1 MRRLFGLFL
10 ASSILTIFGCQI
22 STGGSTSAA
31 GVEQQDSAP
40 RVNAKKL
47 KELENLSDPIV
58 TDLERSR
65 WGNPE
70 TYTELG
76 KQYHLLKTNDGYSE
90 TGMASWYGAKFHGR
104 RTSSGQI
111 FDMYQLTAAHKTLPI
126 PVFAKVTNLRNK
138 KETIV
143 LINDRGPFHADRLI
157 DLSFAA
163 AVKLGFHKEGTA
175 DVSVETISHEKD
187 SSLFIWIGGFDHKN
201 QALKVLEAVKELS
214 LVPSKIVENSSAGFD
229 IQFGPVLEGPEAD
242 RLESL
247 LFATDY
253 SPIRR
258 LIDQ

>member
-1 MRRLFGLFL
+1 LRRLFELLL
-10 ASSILTIFGCQI
+10 ALSILTTFGCQI
-22 STGGSTSAA
+22 STGGSTSETW
-31 GVEQQDSAP
+31 GGQQDSAP

-47 KELENLSDPIV
+47 KALENLSDPVV
-58 TDLERSR
+58 TDLKRSR
-65 WGNPE
+65 WGNPDA
-70 TYTELG
+70 YTELG

-163 AVKLGFHKEGTA
+163 AVKLGFHEEGTA
-175 DVSVETISHEKD
+175 DVLVETIRREKD
-187 SSLFIWIGGFDHKN
+187 SSLFIWIGGFDHKE
-201 QALKVLEAVKELS
+201 QALQALEVVKELS

-229 IQFGPVLEGPEAD
+229 IQFGPLLEGPEAD

-253 SPIRR
+253 IPIRKF
-258 LIDQ
+258 ID

>member
-1 MRRLFGLFL
+1 MRYLFQLLL
-10 ASSILTIFGCQI
+10 ALSILTVFGCQI
-22 STGGSTSAA
+22 STGGSTPST
-31 GVEQQDSAP
+31 GGGEQDSAP

-47 KELENLSDPIV
+47 KALENLSDPVV

-65 WGNPE
+65 WGNPD

-163 AVKLGFHKEGTA
+163 AVKLGFHEEGTA
-175 DVSVETISHEKD
+175 DVLVETISHEKN
-187 SSLFIWIGGFDHKN
+187 SSLFIWIGGFEDKKEAL
-201 QALKVLEAVKELS
+201 QALEVVKELN

-229 IQFGPVLEGPEAD
+229 IQFGPLLEGPEAD

-253 SPIRR
+253 IPTRK
-258 LIDQ
+258 LID

>member
-1 MRRLFGLFL
+1 ML
-10 ASSILTIFGCQI
+10 SMLTIFGCQI
-22 STGGSTSAA
+22 PTGGSTSATS
-31 GVEQQDSAP
+31 GGQQDSAP
-40 RVNAKKL
+40 RVDAKKL
-47 KELENLSDPIV
+47 KALENLSDPVI

-65 WGNPE
+65 WGNPD

-76 KQYHLLKTNDGYSE
+76 KQYNLLKTNDGYSE
-90 TGMASWYGAKFHGR
+90 RGMASWYGAKFHGR

-163 AVKLGFHKEGTA
+163 AVKLGFHEEGTA
-175 DVSVETISHEKD
+175 DVLVETIRREKD
-187 SSLFIWIGGFDHKN
+187 SSLFIWIGGFDHKK
-201 QALKVLEAVKELS
+201 QALQALEVVKELS

-229 IQFGPVLEGPEAD
+229 IQFGPLLEGSEAD

-253 SPIRR
+253 IPIRKF
-258 LIDQ
+258 ID

>member
-1 MRRLFGLFL
+1 MRRLVELLL
-10 ASSILTIFGCQI
+10 ASSILATSGCQI
-22 STGGSTSAA
+22 STGGSTSETW
-31 GVEQQDSAP
+31 GGQQDSAP

-47 KELENLSDPIV
+47 KALENLSDPVV

-65 WGNPE
+65 WGNPDA
-70 TYTELG
+70 YTELG

-163 AVKLGFHKEGTA
+163 AVKLGFHEEGTA
-175 DVSVETISHEKD
+175 DVLVETIRREKD
-187 SSLFIWIGGFDHKN
+187 SSLFIWIGGFDHKK
-201 QALKVLEAVKELS
+201 QALQALEVVKELS

-229 IQFGPVLEGPEAD
+229 IQFGPLLEGPEAD

-253 SPIRR
+253 IPMRKF
-258 LIDQ
+258 ID

>member
-1 MRRLFGLFL
+1 ML
-10 ASSILTIFGCQI
+10 SILTIFGCQI
-22 STGGSTSAA
+22 PTGGSTS
-31 GVEQQDSAP
+31 GGQQDSAP

-47 KELENLSDPIV
+47 KALENLSDPVI

-65 WGNPE
+65 WGNPD

-76 KQYHLLKTNDGYSE
+76 KQYNLLKTNDGYSE
-90 TGMASWYGAKFHGR
+90 RGMASWYGAKFHGR

-163 AVKLGFHKEGTA
+163 AVKLGFHEEGTV
-175 DVSVETISHEKD
+175 DVLVETIKYQED
-187 SSLFIWIGGFDHKN
+187 SALFIWIEGFDHKKEAL
-201 QALKVLEAVKELS
+201 QALEVVKKLS
-214 LVPSKIVENSSAGFD
+214 LVPSKIVKNSSAGFD
-229 IQFGPVLEGPEAD
+229 IQFGPLSEGPEAD
-242 RLESL
+242 RLEFL
-247 LFATDY
+247 LLATDY
-253 SPIRR
+253 IPMRKF
-258 LIDQ
+258 ID

>member
-1 MRRLFGLFL
+1 ML
-10 ASSILTIFGCQI
+10 SMLTIFGCQI
-22 STGGSTSAA
+22 STGGSTSATS
-31 GVEQQDSAP
+31 GGQKDSAP
-40 RVNAKKL
+40 RVSAKKL
-47 KELENLSDPIV
+47 KTLENLSDPVI

-65 WGNPE
+65 WGNPD

-76 KQYHLLKTNDGYSE
+76 RQYYLLKTNDGYSE

-163 AVKLGFHKEGTA
+163 AVKLGFHEEGTA
-175 DVSVETISHEKD
+175 DVLVETISHEKAFP
-187 SSLFIWIGGFDHKN
+187 LFIWIGGFNHKKEAL
-201 QALKVLEAVKELS
+201 QALEVVKELS

-229 IQFGPVLEGPEAD
+229 IQFGPLLEGPEAD

-253 SPIRR
+253 IPIRKF
-258 LIDQ
+258 ID

>member
-1 MRRLFGLFL
+1 MRRLFELLL
-10 ASSILTIFGCQI
+10 ALSILTIFGCQI
-22 STGGSTSAA
+22 STEGSTSVAS
-31 GVEQQDSAP
+31 GGQQDSAP

-47 KELENLSDPIV
+47 KALENLSDPVV

-65 WGNPE
+65 WGNPD

-163 AVKLGFHKEGTA
+163 AVKLGFHEEGTA
-175 DVSVETISHEKD
+175 EVLVETISSEAD
-187 SSLFIWIGGFDHKN
+187 SSLFIWIGGFDQKKEAI
-201 QALKVLEAVKELS
+201 QALEVVKELS

-229 IQFGPVLEGPEAD
+229 IQFGPLIEGPQAD

-247 LFATDY
+247 LFTTDY
-253 SPIRR
+253 IPIRKF
-258 LIDQ
+258 ID

>member
-1 MRRLFGLFL
+1 ML
-10 ASSILTIFGCQI
+10 SILTIFGCQI
-22 STGGSTSAA
+22 STGGSTSATN
-31 GVEQQDSAP
+31 GGQQDSAP

-47 KELENLSDPIV
+47 KALENLSDPVV

-65 WGNPE
+65 WGNPD

-90 TGMASWYGAKFHGR
+90 MGMASWYGAKFHGR

-126 PVFAKVTNLRNK
+126 PVFARVTNLRNK

-163 AVKLGFHKEGTA
+163 AVKLGFHEEGTA
-175 DVSVETISHEKD
+175 DVLVETISMK
-187 SSLFIWIGGFDHKN
+187 
-201 QALKVLEAVKELS
+201 
-214 LVPSKIVENSSAGFD
+214 
-229 IQFGPVLEGPEAD
+229 
-242 RLESL
+242 RLL
-247 LFATDY
+247 PLYLD
-253 SPIRR
+253 RR
-258 LIDQ
+258 L

>member
-1 MRRLFGLFL
+1 M
-10 ASSILTIFGCQI
+10 
-22 STGGSTSAA
+22 
-31 GVEQQDSAP
+31 
-40 RVNAKKL
+40 
-47 KELENLSDPIV
+47 KELENLSDPVV
-58 TDLERSR
+58 TYLERSR
-65 WGNPE
+65 WGNPD

-76 KQYHLLKTNDGYSE
+76 KRYHLLKTNDGYSE

-163 AVKLGFHKEGTA
+163 AVKLGFHEEGTA
-175 DVSVETISHEKD
+175 DVLVETIRHEKG
-187 SSLFIWIGGFDHKN
+187 SSISIWIGGFDQKKEAL
-201 QALKVLEAVKELS
+201 QALEVVKELS

-229 IQFGPVLEGPEAD
+229 IQFGPLLEGPEAD

-253 SPIRR
+253 IPIRKF
-258 LIDQ
+258 ID

>member
-1 MRRLFGLFL
+1 MRRLFELLL
-10 ASSILTIFGCQI
+10 ALSSLTIFGCQI
-22 STGGSTSAA
+22 STGSSIPKTS
-31 GVEQQDSAP
+31 GGQQDSAP

-47 KELENLSDPIV
+47 KELENLSDPVV

-70 TYTELG
+70 TYIELG

-163 AVKLGFHKEGTA
+163 AVKLGFHEEGTA
-175 DVSVETISHEKD
+175 DVLVETISHEKAFP
-187 SSLFIWIGGFDHKN
+187 LFIWIGGFDHKKEAL
-201 QALKVLEAVKELS
+201 QALEVVKELS

-229 IQFGPVLEGPEAD
+229 IQFGPLLEGPEAD

-253 SPIRR
+253 IPTRR
-258 LIDQ
+258 FID

>member
-1 MRRLFGLFL
+1 MRRLFGLLLALSFL
-10 ASSILTIFGCQI
+10 TTFGCQI
-22 STGGSTSAA
+22 STGAPSPKLVG
-31 GVEQQDSAP
+31 DS
-40 RVNAKKL
+40 RILRRELTKKL
-47 KELENLSDPIV
+47 KALENLSDPVV

-65 WGNPE
+65 WGNPD

-163 AVKLGFHKEGTA
+163 AVKLGFHEEGTA
-175 DVSVETISHEKD
+175 DVLVETISHEKD
-187 SSLFIWIGGFDHKN
+187 SSLFIWIGGFDHKK
-201 QALKVLEAVKELS
+201 QALQALEVVKELS
-214 LVPSKIVENSSAGFD
+214 SSLRKSSRILHAGFD
-229 IQFGPVLEGPEAD
+229 IQFGPLLEGPEAD

-253 SPIRR
+253 IPIRKS
-258 LIDQ
+258 ID

>member
-1 MRRLFGLFL
+1 MKRLLELVFTL
-10 ASSILTIFGCQI
+10 SILTLLGCQI
-22 STGGSTSAA
+22 STGGSTSATSR
-31 GVEQQDSAP
+31 GQQDSAP
-40 RVNAKKL
+40 KVNTKKL
-47 KELENLSDPIV
+47 QELESLSDPVV
-58 TDLERSR
+58 THLERSR
-65 WGNPE
+65 WGNPD

-76 KQYHLLKTNDGYSE
+76 KQYHLLKTNDGYTE
-90 TGMASWYGAKFHGR
+90 TGTASWYGAKFHGR

-163 AVKLGFHKEGTA
+163 AVKLGFHEEGTA
-175 DVSVETISHEKD
+175 DVLVETISHAKD
-187 SSLFIWIGGFDHKN
+187 PSLFIWIGGFDKKN
-201 QALKVLEAVKELS
+201 QALQALEVVKALS
-214 LVPSKIVENSSAGFD
+214 PVPSKIVENSLAGFE
-229 IQFGPVLEGPEAD
+229 IQFGPLLEGPEAD

-253 SPIRR
+253 IPVRKSVV
-258 LIDQ
+258 

>member
-1 MRRLFGLFL
+1 LRRLVELLL
-10 ASSILTIFGCQI
+10 ALSILTTFGCQI
-22 STGGSTSAA
+22 STGGSTSETR
-31 GVEQQDSAP
+31 GGQQDSAP
-40 RVNAKKL
+40 QVNAKKL
-47 KELENLSDPIV
+47 KALENLSDPVV

-65 WGNPE
+65 WGNPDA
-70 TYTELG
+70 YTELG

-163 AVKLGFHKEGTA
+163 AVKLGFYEEGTA
-175 DVSVETISHEKD
+175 DVLVETISRVED
-187 SSLFIWIGGFDHKN
+187 SSLFIWIGGFDRKK
-201 QALKVLEAVKELS
+201 QALQALEVVKELS

-229 IQFGPVLEGPEAD
+229 IQFGPLLEGPEAD

-253 SPIRR
+253 IPIRKF
-258 LIDQ
+258 ID

>member
-1 MRRLFGLFL
+1 MRRPFKILL
-10 ASSILTIFGCQI
+10 ALSILTVYGCQI
-22 STGGSTSAA
+22 STRGSISATSGG
-31 GVEQQDSAP
+31 QQDSAP
-40 RVNAKKL
+40 QVNAREL
-47 KELENLSDPIV
+47 KALENLSDPVV

-65 WGNPE
+65 WGNPDA
-70 TYTELG
+70 YTELG

-163 AVKLGFHKEGTA
+163 AVKLGFYEQGTA
-175 DVSVETISHEKD
+175 DVLVETLSREKD
-187 SSLFIWIGGFDHKN
+187 SSLFIWIGGFDHKK
-201 QALKVLEAVKELS
+201 QALQALEVVKELS

-229 IQFGPVLEGPEAD
+229 IQFGPLLEGPEAD

-253 SPIRR
+253 IPIRKF
-258 LIDQ
+258 ID

>member
-1 MRRLFGLFL
+1 ML
-10 ASSILTIFGCQI
+10 SILTIFGCQI
-22 STGGSTSAA
+22 STGGSTSATN
-31 GVEQQDSAP
+31 GGQQDSAP

-47 KELENLSDPIV
+47 KALENLSDPVI

-65 WGNPE
+65 WGNPD

-126 PVFAKVTNLRNK
+126 PVFAKVTNLRNN

-143 LINDRGPFHADRLI
+143 LINDRGPFYADRLI

-163 AVKLGFHKEGTA
+163 AVKLGFHEEGTA
-175 DVSVETISHEKD
+175 DVLVETISHQEG
-187 SSLFIWIGGFDHKN
+187 SSLFIWIGGFDHKKDAL
-201 QALKVLEAVKELS
+201 QALEVVEELS

-229 IQFGPVLEGPEAD
+229 IQFGPLPQGP
-242 RLESL
+242 RG
-247 LFATDY
+247 
-253 SPIRR
+253 
-258 LIDQ
+258 

>member
-1 MRRLFGLFL
+1 
-10 ASSILTIFGCQI
+10 
-22 STGGSTSAA
+22 
-31 GVEQQDSAP
+31 
-40 RVNAKKL
+40 
-47 KELENLSDPIV
+47 
-58 TDLERSR
+58 
-65 WGNPE
+65 
-70 TYTELG
+70 
-76 KQYHLLKTNDGYSE
+76 
-90 TGMASWYGAKFHGR
+90 MASWYGAKFHGR

-163 AVKLGFHKEGTA
+163 AVKLGFHEEGTA
-175 DVSVETISHEKD
+175 DVLVETISHEKAFP
-187 SSLFIWIGGFDHKN
+187 LFIWIGGFDHKKEAL
-201 QALKVLEAVKELS
+201 QALEVVKELS

-229 IQFGPVLEGPEAD
+229 IQFGPLLEGPEAD

-253 SPIRR
+253 IPIRKF
-258 LIDQ
+258 ID

>member
-1 MRRLFGLFL
+1 ML
-10 ASSILTIFGCQI
+10 SILTIFGCQI
-22 STGGSTSAA
+22 SAGGSTSATSR
-31 GVEQQDSAP
+31 GQQDSAP
-40 RVNAKKL
+40 RVNSKKL
-47 KELENLSDPIV
+47 KALENLSDPVV
-58 TDLERSR
+58 TELKRST
-65 WGNPE
+65 WGNPD

-76 KQYHLLKTNDGYSE
+76 KRYHLLKTNDGYSE

-163 AVKLGFHKEGTA
+163 AVKLGFHEEGTA
-175 DVSVETISHEKD
+175 DVLVETIGHEED
-187 SSLFIWIGGFDHKN
+187 SLFIWIGGFDHKKEAL
-201 QALKVLEAVKELS
+201 QALEVVKELS

-229 IQFGPVLEGPEAD
+229 IQFGPLLEGPEAD

-253 SPIRR
+253 IPIRKF
-258 LIDQ
+258 ID

>member
-1 MRRLFGLFL
+1 MRRLFRLFL
-10 ASSILTIFGCQI
+10 VLSILTIFGCQI
-22 STGGSTSAA
+22 STGGSTSATN
-31 GVEQQDSAP
+31 GGQQDSAP

-47 KELENLSDPIV
+47 KALENLSDPVI

-65 WGNPE
+65 WGNPD

-126 PVFAKVTNLRNK
+126 PVFAKVTNLRNN

-143 LINDRGPFHADRLI
+143 LINDRGPFYADRLI

-163 AVKLGFHKEGTA
+163 AVKLGFHEEGTA
-175 DVSVETISHEKD
+175 DVLVETIRHEED
-187 SSLFIWIGGFDHKN
+187 ASLFIWIGGFEHEKEAL
-201 QALKVLEAVKELS
+201 QALEVVKELS

-229 IQFGPVLEGPEAD
+229 IQFGPLLEGPEAD

-253 SPIRR
+253 IPIRKF
-258 LIDQ
+258 ID

>member
-1 MRRLFGLFL
+1 MFTL
-10 ASSILTIFGCQI
+10 SILTVFGCQI
-22 STGGSTSAA
+22 PTGDSTSSID
-31 GVEQQDSAP
+31 VVKRDFAP

-47 KELENLSDPIV
+47 KELENLSDPVV
-58 TDLERSR
+58 THLEESR

-70 TYTELG
+70 TYSELG
-76 KQYHLLKTNDGYSE
+76 KQYHLLKTNDGYTE

-126 PVFAKVTNLRNK
+126 PVFARVTNLRNK

-163 AVKLGFHKEGTA
+163 AVKLGFHEEGTA
-175 DVSVETISHEKD
+175 EVLVETISLEAD
-187 SSLFIWIGGFDHKN
+187 SSLFIWIVGFLQKK
-201 QALKVLEAVKELS
+201 QALDALEVVKALS
-214 LVPSKIVENSSAGFD
+214 PVPSRIVENSLAGFD
-229 IQFGPVLEGPEAD
+229 IRFGPLSIGPEAD

-253 SPIRR
+253 TPVRKS
-258 LIDQ
+258 ID

>member
-1 MRRLFGLFL
+1 MRRPFKILL
-10 ASSILTIFGCQI
+10 ALSILTIFGCQI
-22 STGGSTSAA
+22 STGGSTSATS
-31 GVEQQDSAP
+31 GGQQDSAP
-40 RVNAKKL
+40 RVDAREL
-47 KELENLSDPIV
+47 KALENLSDPVV
-58 TDLERSR
+58 TNLERSR
-65 WGNPE
+65 WGNPD

-76 KQYHLLKTNDGYSE
+76 TQYHLLRTNDGYSK

-126 PVFAKVTNLRNK
+126 PVFAKVTNLHNK

-163 AVKLGFHKEGTA
+163 AVKLGFHEEGTA
-175 DVSVETISHEKD
+175 DVLVETISHEED
-187 SSLFIWIGGFDHKN
+187 SLFIWIGGFDHKKEAL
-201 QALKVLEAVKELS
+201 QALEVVKELS

-229 IQFGPVLEGPEAD
+229 IQFGPLLEGPEAD

-253 SPIRR
+253 IPIRKF
-258 LIDQ
+258 ID

>member
-1 MRRLFGLFL
+1 MRRLFELLL
-10 ASSILTIFGCQI
+10 ALSILTTSGCQI
-22 STGGSTSAA
+22 STGGSTSETR
-31 GVEQQDSAP
+31 GGQQDSAP
-40 RVNAKKL
+40 RVDAKKL
-47 KELENLSDPIV
+47 KALENLSDPV
-58 TDLERSR
+58 VSDLERSR
-65 WGNPE
+65 WGNPDA
-70 TYTELG
+70 YTELG
-76 KQYHLLKTNDGYSE
+76 KQYHLLKTNYDYSE

-163 AVKLGFHKEGTA
+163 AVKLGFHEEGTA
-175 DVSVETISHEKD
+175 DVLVETISREKD
-187 SSLFIWIGGFDHKN
+187 SSLFIWIGGFDHKK
-201 QALKVLEAVKELS
+201 QALQALEVVRELS

-229 IQFGPVLEGPEAD
+229 IQFGPLLEGPEAD

-253 SPIRR
+253 IPIRKF
-258 LIDQ
+258 ID

>member
-1 MRRLFGLFL
+1 M
-10 ASSILTIFGCQI
+10 
-22 STGGSTSAA
+22 STGGSTSATI
-31 GVEQQDSAP
+31 GGQKDSAP
-40 RVNAKKL
+40 QVNAEKL
-47 KELENLSDPIV
+47 KTLEDLSDPVV
-58 TDLERSR
+58 TDLKRSR
-65 WGNPE
+65 WGNPD

-143 LINDRGPFHADRLI
+143 LINDRGPFHANRLI

-163 AVKLGFHKEGTA
+163 AVKLGFHEEGTA
-175 DVSVETISHEKD
+175 DVLVETISHGKD
-187 SSLFIWIGGFDHKN
+187 ASLFIWIGGFDHKK
-201 QALKVLEAVKELS
+201 QALQALEVVKKLS
-214 LVPSKIVENSSAGFD
+214 LVPSKIVENSLAGFD
-229 IQFGPVLEGPEAD
+229 IQFGPLLEGPEAD

-253 SPIRR
+253 IPIRKSV
-258 LIDQ
+258 D

>member
-1 MRRLFGLFL
+1 LRRLVELLL
-10 ASSILTIFGCQI
+10 ALSILTTFGCQI
-22 STGGSTSAA
+22 STGGSTSETR
-31 GVEQQDSAP
+31 GGQQDSAP

-47 KELENLSDPIV
+47 KALENLSDPVV

-65 WGNPE
+65 WGNPDA
-70 TYTELG
+70 YTELG

-163 AVKLGFHKEGTA
+163 AVKLGFHEEGTA
-175 DVSVETISHEKD
+175 DVLVETIRREKD
-187 SSLFIWIGGFDHKN
+187 SSLFIWIGGFDHKE
-201 QALKVLEAVKELS
+201 QALQALEVVKELS

-229 IQFGPVLEGPEAD
+229 IQFGPLLEGPEAD

-253 SPIRR
+253 IPIRKF
-258 LIDQ
+258 ID

>member
-1 MRRLFGLFL
+1 MRRLVEPLL
-10 ASSILTIFGCQI
+10 ALSILTIFGCQI
-22 STGGSTSAA
+22 STGGSTSVAS
-31 GVEQQDSAP
+31 GGQQDSAP

-47 KELENLSDPIV
+47 KALENLSDPVV

-65 WGNPE
+65 WGNPD

-76 KQYHLLKTNDGYSE
+76 QQYYLLKTNDGYSE

-163 AVKLGFHKEGTA
+163 AVKLGFHEEGTA
-175 DVSVETISHEKD
+175 DVLVETISHEKTFP
-187 SSLFIWIGGFDHKN
+187 LFIWIGGFDHKKEAL
-201 QALKVLEAVKELS
+201 QALEVVKELS

-229 IQFGPVLEGPEAD
+229 IQFGPLLDGPEAD

-253 SPIRR
+253 IPIRKS
-258 LIDQ
+258 ID

>member
-1 MRRLFGLFL
+1 MRRLFELLL
-10 ASSILTIFGCQI
+10 ALSILTIFGCQI
-22 STGGSTSAA
+22 STRSSTSVAS
-31 GVEQQDSAP
+31 GGQQDSAP
-40 RVNAKKL
+40 RINAKKF
-47 KELENLSDPIV
+47 EALENLSDPVVI
-58 TDLERSR
+58 DLERSR
-65 WGNPE
+65 WGNPD

-163 AVKLGFHKEGTA
+163 AVKLGFHEEGTA
-175 DVSVETISHEKD
+175 DVLVETIRREKY
-187 SSLFIWIGGFDHKN
+187 SSLFIWIVGFDHKK
-201 QALKVLEAVKELS
+201 QALQALEIVKELS

-229 IQFGPVLEGPEAD
+229 IQFGPLLEGPEAD

-253 SPIRR
+253 IPIRKF
-258 LIDQ
+258 ID